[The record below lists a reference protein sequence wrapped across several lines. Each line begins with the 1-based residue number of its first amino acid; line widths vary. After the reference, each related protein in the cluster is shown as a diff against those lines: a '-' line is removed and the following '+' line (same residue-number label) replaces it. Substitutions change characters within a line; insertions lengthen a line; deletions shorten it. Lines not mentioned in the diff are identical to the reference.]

1 MNNDLTDF
9 ISAAVA
15 DKPVQAIKAFSSAM
29 EPKIQAAL
37 DNRKIEVTKQIF
49 NTTSVELEEPAE
61 VEVQEL
67 EDDEN
72 V

>member
-1 MNNDLTDF
+1 MSNDITDF
-9 ISAAVA
+9 ISAAIA

-37 DNRKIEVTKQIF
+37 DDKYAETAKQIF
-49 NTTSVELEEPAE
+49 NSTSEMEEIEPEE
-61 VEVQEL
+61 VEEL
-67 EDDEN
+67 KDDEN